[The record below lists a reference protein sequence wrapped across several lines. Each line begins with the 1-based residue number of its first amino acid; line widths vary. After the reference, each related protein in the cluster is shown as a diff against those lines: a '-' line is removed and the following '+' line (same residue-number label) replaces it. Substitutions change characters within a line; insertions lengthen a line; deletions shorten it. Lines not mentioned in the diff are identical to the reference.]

1 MRAEKKPFIG
11 IDDRTILAD
20 AIPLESPFTLNI
32 FPSNICNF
40 KCKYCEHS
48 LGGGIYTQEK
58 HIIPEFMTW
67 EQFIKVA
74 DQLKKFPQTIKEIFF
89 ASLADCAQIAKN
101 SAIIMEFLA
110 AMGWNQDYAV

>member
-1 MRAEKKPFIG
+1 MKKAVRSEVT
-11 IDDRTILAD
+11 DRSILAD
-20 AIPLESPFTLNI
+20 VVPLQTPYVVTI
-32 FPSNICNF
+32 YIGDICNY

-48 LGGGIYTQEK
+48 LGGIYTQDK
-58 HIIPEFMTW
+58 HIVPEFMTW

-89 ASLADCAQIAKN
+89 ASLADCAQIANN

-110 AMGWNQDYAV
+110 AMGWNLGYAV